1 MSIAFS
7 NALSGLTAD
16 ATAINVVSEN
26 LANLNTTGYKDEQV
40 SFEDLVNQSLSG
52 FSNATSISGSTIART
67 NQEFTQGTLQTTG
80 GAFDAA
86 IQGGGFFVLRD
97 PSGQQLF
104 TRQGNFQVTSTGE
117 VMTSSGQH
125 VEGWNAVNGV
135 SEHERSHIRPRRADV
150 AVVDPGGHDPV
161 LSDGEPQCERNG
173 GLAERH
179 LQLAHPGLRRR
190 RAMRTL

>member
-52 FSNATSISGSTIART
+52 FSNVTSISGSTIART

-104 TRQGNFQVTSTGE
+104 TRQGN
-117 VMTSSGQH
+117 M
-125 VEGWNAVNGV
+125 
-135 SEHERSHIRPRRADV
+135 
-150 AVVDPGGHDPV
+150 
-161 LSDGEPQCERNG
+161 LKDGTR
-173 GLAERH
+173 
-179 LQLAHPGLRRR
+179 
-190 RAMRTL
+190 